1 MCQFI
6 ETIRIDSGEAR
17 NLTYHEQRLND
28 TRNHFWPGSHALQ
41 LADFLPPRSRKR
53 HTQVTYRLRSRRH
66 RRCDLHALSPP
77 PRPFTGIDT
86 GRRNRLH
93 LQKHRPPSPRPI
105 VCTARLLRRHTDC
118 PPASAHR
125 HQHCQ
130 HRPFLTANTGTL
142 PQSPPAERDQTCR
155 TVRQRNPL

>member
-41 LADFLPPRSRKR
+41 LADFLPPVPESGIHKLRIVYGQDGIEDVTCTPYLLRPVRSLALIQADDIGYTYKSTDR
-53 HTQVTYRLRSRRH
+53 QVLDRLFAQRGSCDDILIVRRH
-66 RRCDLHALSPP
+66 LLTDTSIANIAL
-77 PRPFTGIDT
+77 FDG
-86 GRRNRLH
+86 
-93 LQKHRPPSPRPI
+93 KHW
-105 VCTARLLRRHTDC
+105 HT
-118 PPASAHR
+118 
-125 HQHCQ
+125 
-130 HRPFLTANTGTL
+130 